1 MLFVEGLGDG
11 KRGLRGKT
19 EAVIR
24 FTLQR
29 GEVKKGRRGV
39 LHALRHFGHRALF
52 PFAAGLDG
60 LSLSLIP
67 DAV

>member
-1 MLFVEGLGDG
+1 MEVPEDHFKSKDPG
-11 KRGLRGKT
+11 GKT